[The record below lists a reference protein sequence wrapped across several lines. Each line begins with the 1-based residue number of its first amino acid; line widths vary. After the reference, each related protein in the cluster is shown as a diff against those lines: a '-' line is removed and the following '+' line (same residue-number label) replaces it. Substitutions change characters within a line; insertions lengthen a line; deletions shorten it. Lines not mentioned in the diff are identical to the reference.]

1 MKPILLIAFL
11 ALGPALA
18 DQFPAFPPGF
28 APEAVAVL
36 SQRPGAVPPAARL
49 DDARTL
55 LCGREP

>member
-28 APEAVAVL
+28 APETAAML
-36 SQRPGAVPPAARL
+36 NQRRGAVPPAARL
-49 DDARTL
+49 DDERTL
-55 LCGREP
+55 LCGRLP